1 MFEKTL
7 FGQNVS
13 EKTNFKKKWLKK
25 SIISLTTSILLMGT
39 SSAIA
44 ANYKIDTAGQHAFI
58 EFRIQHLG
66 MSWLYGSFN
75 KFEGDFTFDAQDT
88 SKDNVQVTIKTNS
101 IDTNHAERDKHLRS
115 ADFLNTTQYP
125 EAKFTS
131 TEVKK
136 TGEKYTITG
145 DLTLNGVTQS
155 ITLEAKLMGEGKD
168 PWGGYR
174 AGFEANGKIKLKDF
188 KIKSDLG
195 PKSQEVELIISVEG
209 VREKA

>member
-1 MFEKTL
+1 MINKALLKKTL
-7 FGQNVS
+7 IG
-13 EKTNFKKKWLKK
+13 
-25 SIISLTTSILLMGT
+25 LTTGILLMGT
-39 SSAIA
+39 SSAMA
-44 ANYKIDTAGQHAFI
+44 ADYKIDIAGQHAFI

-66 MSWLYGSFN
+66 ISWLYGGFK
-75 KFEGDFTFDAQDT
+75 KFDGEFTFDAQNPAAD
-88 SKDNVQVTIKTNS
+88 KVNVIIKTNS
-101 IDTNHAERDKHLRS
+101 VETNHAERDKHLRS
-115 ADFLNTTQYP
+115 PDFLNTAKYP

-136 TGEKYTITG
+136 TGENYTILG
-145 DLTLNGVTQS
+145 DLTLNGVTKPV
-155 ITLEAKLMGEGKD
+155 TLNAKLVGEGND

-188 KIKSDLG
+188 NIKSDLG